1 MNGPYVQDRL
11 LELKMKEIQHEV
23 QQARLLQEAG
33 LSDSNVLA
41 RAAQSLRSLWRGR
54 KRLPDLPS
62 VAHHAYQSDKAA
74 P

>member
-1 MNGPYVQDRL
+1 MNNLYLQERMVD
-11 LELKMKEIQHEV
+11 LKMQEIQREV
-23 QQARLLQEAG
+23 DQARLLKEAG
-33 LSDSNVLA
+33 LSDPNLLV